1 LVELTSEEVR
11 ALNSIQWTKT
21 VRDIVHAVL
30 GAVLLQGYKLQ
41 VQKLQENLAKAV
53 ETLEQTKQAAL
64 MVSGV

>member
-1 LVELTSEEVR
+1 
-11 ALNSIQWTKT
+11 
-21 VRDIVHAVL
+21 
-30 GAVLLQGYKLQ
+30 VLLQGYKLQ